1 MDFAEYERQ
10 VVHAARIA
18 LRDIPEWSGR
28 VCVDTVKKSWEEK
41 LPVNLAAERVVDD
54 TLYWDGAY
62 C

>member
-1 MDFAEYERQ
+1 MDFAEYKRQ

-18 LRDIPEWSGR
+18 LRDIPEWRGM

-41 LPVNLAAERVVDD
+41 LSVDLAAERVVDD